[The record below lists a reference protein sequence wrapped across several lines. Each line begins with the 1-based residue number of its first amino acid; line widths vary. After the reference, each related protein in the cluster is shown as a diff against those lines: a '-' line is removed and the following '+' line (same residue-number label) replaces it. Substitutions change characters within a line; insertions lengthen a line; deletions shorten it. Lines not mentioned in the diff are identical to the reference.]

1 MNVEEFLQ
9 RLDQVRRSGK
19 GWMARCPAHD
29 DRTPSLSVN
38 YIDSKILVHCQ
49 ARCTTEAVCAKLGIR
64 MNELFGPTKSNAKK
78 KSTIA
83 AIYEYTNE
91 DGVLLYQKVRHEP
104 KRFEQRRPNGK
115 GGWIGN
121 LNGVRRVLYRLTE
134 VMSAQEIIVVEGEKD
149 AETVRSFRFCGTTG
163 GSASDNWLE
172 EYTAILTGKD
182 VLIIRDADEPGR
194 RKAMII
200 AHAVFAK
207 AASVRMLEMPGAKDF
222 TEWVEKGGTREQFS
236 TLLNYTPEWKPESVD
251 GAAVLGR
258 VAEYISRF
266 VSLSR
271 SQTTV
276 VALWVL
282 HSYLISVLDC
292 TPYLAIT
299 SAEKQSG
306 KTRLLEILETIVANP
321 WLTGRVTAAVLSRKV
336 DSEQPTLLL
345 DESDAAFGGEKEYA
359 EALRGVLN
367 TGYRNGGKIS
377 CCVGK
382 GAETTFKDFST
393 FSAKAIAGI
402 GKLPDTVADR
412 SIPIRLKRAARA
424 EGGVQR
430 FRRREIAA
438 EAAELS
444 SQIGNFALAI
454 AERIKEARPQM
465 PDELTDRQQ
474 DAAECLFGI
483 ADLAGCHWPVVARKA
498 LVELCTEGQRADESI
513 GRMLLSDILQAF
525 TVKDTDRLSSADLV
539 ICLVEIETS
548 PWGEWSHGRP
558 ISPCKVARLL
568 RPFNISPHNIR
579 IGDRTMKGYERDD
592 FKDAWNRYL
601 GTSQHHSS
609 HSSPPENA
617 TTPQDS
623 TDVGFDSFSKRHTED
638 DLETTKC
645 EIAKRNEPC
654 GVVAVPTAPTPC
666 GMEET
671 L

>member
-1 MNVEEFLQ
+1 LKERGLLNAARHSSRRDADRKPAATYTYTHGDGGFL
-9 RLDQVRRSGK
+9 
-19 GWMARCPAHD
+19 AR
-29 DRTPSLSVN
+29 
-38 YIDSKILVHCQ
+38 
-49 ARCTTEAVCAKLGIR
+49 KL
-64 MNELFGPTKSNAKK
+64 
-78 KSTIA
+78 
-83 AIYEYTNE
+83 
-91 DGVLLYQKVRHEP
+91 
-104 KRFEQRRPNGK
+104 RFEPGRDGRKKDFAWQRWENGAWVD
-115 GGWIGN
+115 G
-121 LNGVRRVLYRLTE
+121 LAGVKTPLYRLPE
-134 VMSAQEIIVVEGEKD
+134 VIDSEDVLVVEGEKD
-149 AETVRSFRFCGTTG
+149 ADTLRSFQFCGTTA
-163 GSASDNWLE
+163 GSASDKWLE
-172 EYTAILTGKD
+172 EYTSALGGKQ
-182 VLIIRDADEPGR
+182 VFIVADADEPGR
-194 RKAMII
+194 RKAIII

-207 AASVRMLEMPGAKDF
+207 AASVRVLEMPGAKDF

-236 TLLNYTPEWKPESVD
+236 ALLSQTPEWKPKSVD
-251 GAAVLGR
+251 GAGVLER
-258 VAEYISRF
+258 VSEYIDRF

-271 SQTTV
+271 FQTTV
-276 VALWVL
+276 VALWVV
-282 HSYLISVLDC
+282 HTYLVTVIDC

-367 TGYRNGGKIS
+367 TGYRKGGKIS

-444 SQIGNFALAI
+444 SQIESFAVAI
-454 AERIKEARPQM
+454 TERIKEARPQM

-474 DAAECLFGI
+474 DAAESLFGI
-483 ADLAGCHWPVVARKA
+483 ADLSGGQWPIVARKA

-513 GRMLLSDILQAF
+513 GRTLLSDIRQAF
-525 TVKDTDRLSSADLV
+525 TAKDTDRLSSADLV
-539 ICLVEIETS
+539 ICLVDVETS
-548 PWGEWSHGRP
+548 PWGEWAHGRP

-568 RPFNISPHNIR
+568 RPFNIPPHNIR
-579 IGDRTMKGYERDD
+579 IGDRTMKGYERGD
-592 FKDAWNRYL
+592 FEDAWNRYL
-601 GTSQHHSS
+601 GAPEHHSS
-609 HSSPPENA
+609 HSSSLENA
-617 TTPQDS
+617 TTPQGS
-623 TDVGFDSFSKRHTED
+623 TDAGFDSFSKRHTED